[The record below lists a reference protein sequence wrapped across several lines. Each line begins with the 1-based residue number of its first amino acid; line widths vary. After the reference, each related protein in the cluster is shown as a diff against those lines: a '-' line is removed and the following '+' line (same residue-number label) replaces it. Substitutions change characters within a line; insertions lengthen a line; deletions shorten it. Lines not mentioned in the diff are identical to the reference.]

1 MADYTTTFPQPLKT
15 AIYDVS
21 IDDDEKSPV
30 CERKEVIHKAQRSDY
45 TTFKAAERKAEKFIL
60 SVV

>member
-1 MADYTTTFPQPLKT
+1 MFPQPHKLT
-15 AIYDVS
+15 IYDVS

-30 CERKEVIHKAQRSDY
+30 WKRKEVIHKAQRSDY

-60 SVV
+60 GVV